1 MSTGVERELVPQG
14 LPGSPCHRP
23 AHRVRSM
30 SPCPPCVSPA
40 FPVLFP
46 LTSPPRPHFLVSLQL
61 YSVFLVSQ
69 HSSRTF
75 HCLSPTCDHSAFSP
89 SALASLVCLFFSL
102 LASPFFLFFIFLFI
116 FLFLTHLKE
125 KKKASILTPYKN
137 LQLPKS
143 CLIQFLRFNFLKYYK
158 GFHCLSYTFCSL

>member
-102 LASPFFLFFIFLFI
+102 LASPFFSLLYFSFYILVFNTL
-116 FLFLTHLKE
+116 E
-125 KKKASILTPYKN
+125 RKKSIY
-137 LQLPKS
+137 
-143 CLIQFLRFNFLKYYK
+143 FN
-158 GFHCLSYTFCSL
+158 SI